1 MLRACVQGRFCARR
15 PGLVLAVAAAVVALC
30 ALGLVRLRVETDPQ
44 RLWVGAGSQAA
55 REKADYEAR
64 AAPRQGACT
73 GAALPACELAAPL
86 KRTLQSPRSL
96 FRRCLSLECARFR
109 ALSGWSGGWV
119 LQGEY
124 AYQQLW

>member
-1 MLRACVQGRFCARR
+1 MRWAACTAPCGIAGARAWCAADAR
-15 PGLVLAVAAAVVALC
+15 
-30 ALGLVRLRVETDPQ
+30 DPQ